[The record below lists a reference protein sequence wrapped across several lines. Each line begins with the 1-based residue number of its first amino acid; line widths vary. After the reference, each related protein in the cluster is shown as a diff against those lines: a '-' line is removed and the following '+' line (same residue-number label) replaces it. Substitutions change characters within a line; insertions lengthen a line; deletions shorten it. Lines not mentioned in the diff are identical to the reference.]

1 MESLGQSLVAVQVDG
16 RVVRLDGLKLRQA
29 VRGVLGD
36 GGEGEGGKALVSVVL
51 RPSVRLEAR
60 PPGLDLVYRPR
71 AWHDE
76 AGGPVRLTKQLEE
89 MQASYQFLTVAAAL
103 SVCLEGVRNLLP
115 CSPTSWMV
123 LACGSTSGVVL
134 YGCSRSEVGRERT
147 E

>member
-16 RVVRLDGLKLRQA
+16 RVVRLDGLKLSQA

-36 GGEGEGGKALVSVVL
+36 GGEGEGGEALVSVVL
-51 RPSVRLEAR
+51 RSSVRLEAR
-60 PPGLDLVYRPR
+60 PPGFDLVYCPR

-76 AGGPVRLTKQLEE
+76 AGGPVRLTKQFEE
-89 MQASYQFLTVAAAL
+89 MQASYQFLTVAAA

-134 YGCSRSEVGRERT
+134 YGWSRSEVGREKT